1 MVHRSVQVGN
11 RPGLGGRFIQMT
23 WDEMQ
28 MKVLRPL
35 SKGDGVHALASGD
48 LLHEITGI
56 AYSASPVGGFCLGEI
71 HGAGTVTQ

>member
-1 MVHRSVQVGN
+1 M
-11 RPGLGGRFIQMT
+11 QMT

-35 SKGDGVHALASGD
+35 TKGDGVHAFASGD

-71 HGAGTVTQ
+71 HGAGTVAQ